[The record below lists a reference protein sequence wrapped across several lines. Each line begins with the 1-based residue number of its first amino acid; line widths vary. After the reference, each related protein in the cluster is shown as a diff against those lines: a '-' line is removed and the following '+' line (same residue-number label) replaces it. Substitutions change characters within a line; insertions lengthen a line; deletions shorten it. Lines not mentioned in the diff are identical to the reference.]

1 METSCDGRPMTS
13 DTGSDSTLRV
23 TTREQGPVVRQL
35 EVEVDARHVRRA
47 FDRAYRELAQ
57 QARVRGFRPGKAP
70 RSILEKLYGASLAE
84 QIEQTLVSETLP
96 DAVEQAGLELITE
109 PQIEAGTLSA
119 DGDFRY
125 TARVEVKPEIA
136 LPETRGLPA
145 RRLPVQV
152 TDKDLER
159 ELEALRQRSA
169 PLIEEPEGTAV
180 AEGHSVQID
189 FVGRIDGKAF
199 EGGSGRGVDLEIGSG
214 RFIPGFEDQL
224 LGAVA
229 GEDREVRVRFPDDY
243 GSREVAGKD
252 AVFAVHVVEI
262 KRRRVPD
269 LDDEFAKDLGE
280 FETLDALRD
289 RMRSDLTSAHL
300 AEAQNALR
308 RSLMDVLIERTPFEV
323 PPGLVANEL
332 ERQLAAARRRLQGS
346 VPEPALHAQLER
358 WKEDW
363 RARVVREVRE
373 GLLLEAVAAA
383 EAISVADEEVEK
395 RIEEVARGQGT
406 DAGSLRRAIGGDN
419 LRRALRG
426 QLMDERALDFL
437 VREAKVEETTD
448 S

>member
-1 METSCDGRPMTS
+1 MTS

-23 TTREQGPVVRQL
+23 TTSEPGPLVRQL

-47 FDRAYRELAQ
+47 FDRAYRELAR

-70 RSILEKLYGASLAE
+70 RSVLEKLYGASLTE

-109 PQIEAGTLSA
+109 PQIETRTLAA

-125 TARVEVKPEIA
+125 TARVEVKPQIV
-136 LPETRGLPA
+136 LSETRGLPA
-145 RRLPVQV
+145 HLPPVRV
-152 TDKDLER
+152 TDEDMER

-169 PLIEEPEGTAV
+169 PLIEEPGGTAV
-180 AEGHSVQID
+180 AEGHTVQID
-189 FVGRIDGKAF
+189 FVGRVDGKAF
-199 EGGSGRGVDLEIGSG
+199 EGGSGRSVDLEIGSG

-224 LGAVA
+224 RGAVA
-229 GEDREVRVRFPDDY
+229 GEDRELRVRFPDDY

-280 FETLDALRD
+280 FTTLDELRD
-289 RMRSDLTSAHL
+289 RIRSDLTSARV
-300 AEAQNALR
+300 AEAQSVLR

-323 PPGLVANEL
+323 PPGLVADEL
-332 ERQLAAARRRLQGS
+332 ERQIAAARRRLQGS
-346 VPEPALHAQLER
+346 VPEPALQAQLER
-358 WKEDW
+358 WKENW
-363 RARVVREVRE
+363 RERAEREVRE
-373 GLLLEAVAAA
+373 GLLLEAVAVA
-383 EAISVADEEVEK
+383 EAISVSDEEVEQ
-395 RIEEVARGQGT
+395 RVEEVARGQGT
-406 DAGSLRRAIGGDN
+406 DAGALRRAMGEDH
-419 LRRALRG
+419 LRRALRA
-426 QLMDERALDFL
+426 QLLDERALDFL
-437 VREAKVEETTD
+437 VREAKVEEKAD

>member
-1 METSCDGRPMTS
+1 MTS

-152 TDKDLER
+152 TDEDLER
-159 ELEALRQRSA
+159 ELESLRQRSA
-169 PLIEEPEGTAV
+169 PLIEEPEGTGV

-252 AVFAVHVVEI
+252 AVFAAHVVEI

-308 RSLMDVLIERTPFEV
+308 RSLMDVLIERTAFEV

-346 VPEPALHAQLER
+346 VPEPALQAQLER

-363 RARVVREVRE
+363 RARAEREVRE

-395 RIEEVARGQGT
+395 RVEEVARGQDT

>member
-1 METSCDGRPMTS
+1 MTS

-23 TTREQGPVVRQL
+23 TTSEPGPLVRQL

-47 FDRAYRELAQ
+47 FDRAYRELAR

-70 RSILEKLYGASLAE
+70 RSVLEKLYGASLTE

-109 PQIEAGTLSA
+109 PQIETRTLAA

-125 TARVEVKPEIA
+125 TARVEVKPQIV
-136 LPETRGLPA
+136 LSETRGLPA
-145 RRLPVQV
+145 HLPPVRV
-152 TDKDLER
+152 TDEDVEG

-169 PLIEEPEGTAV
+169 LLIEEPGGTAV
-180 AEGHSVQID
+180 AEGHTVQID
-189 FVGRIDGKAF
+189 FVGRVDGKAF
-199 EGGSGRGVDLEIGSG
+199 EGGSGRSVDLEIGSG

-224 LGAVA
+224 RGAVA
-229 GEDREVRVRFPDDY
+229 GEDRELRVRFPDDY

-280 FETLDALRD
+280 FTTLDELRD
-289 RMRSDLTSAHL
+289 RIRSDLTSARV
-300 AEAQNALR
+300 AEAQSVLR

-323 PPGLVANEL
+323 PPGLVADEL
-332 ERQLAAARRRLQGS
+332 ERQIAAARRRLQGS
-346 VPEPALHAQLER
+346 VPEPALQAQLER
-358 WKEDW
+358 WKENW
-363 RARVVREVRE
+363 RERAEREVRE
-373 GLLLEAVAAA
+373 GLLLEAVAVA
-383 EAISVADEEVEK
+383 EAISVSDEEVEQ
-395 RIEEVARGQGT
+395 RVEEVARGQGT
-406 DAGSLRRAIGGDN
+406 DAGALRRAMGEDH
-419 LRRALRG
+419 LRRALRA
-426 QLMDERALDFL
+426 QLLDERALDFL
-437 VREAKVEETTD
+437 VREAKVEEKAD

>member
-1 METSCDGRPMTS
+1 MTS

-23 TTREQGPVVRQL
+23 TTSEPGPLVRQL

-47 FDRAYRELAQ
+47 FDRAYRELAR

-70 RSILEKLYGASLAE
+70 RSVLEKLYGASLTE

-109 PQIEAGTLSA
+109 PQIETRTLAA

-125 TARVEVKPEIA
+125 TARVEVKPQIV
-136 LPETRGLPA
+136 LSETRGLPA
-145 RRLPVQV
+145 HLPPVRV
-152 TDKDLER
+152 TDEDVER

-169 PLIEEPEGTAV
+169 PLIEEPGGTAV
-180 AEGHSVQID
+180 AEGHTVQID
-189 FVGRIDGKAF
+189 FVGRVDGKAF
-199 EGGSGRGVDLEIGSG
+199 EGGSGRSVDLEIGSG

-224 LGAVA
+224 RGAVA
-229 GEDREVRVRFPDDY
+229 GEDRELRVRFPDDY

-280 FETLDALRD
+280 FTTLDELRD
-289 RMRSDLTSAHL
+289 RIRSDLTSARV
-300 AEAQNALR
+300 AEAQSVLR

-323 PPGLVANEL
+323 PPGLVADEL
-332 ERQLAAARRRLQGS
+332 ERQIAAARRRLQGS
-346 VPEPALHAQLER
+346 VPEPALQAQLER
-358 WKEDW
+358 WKENW
-363 RARVVREVRE
+363 RERAEREVRE
-373 GLLLEAVAAA
+373 GLLLEAVAVA
-383 EAISVADEEVEK
+383 EAISVSDEEVEQ
-395 RIEEVARGQGT
+395 RVEEVARGQGT
-406 DAGSLRRAIGGDN
+406 DAGALRRAMGEDH
-419 LRRALRG
+419 LRRALRA
-426 QLMDERALDFL
+426 QLLDERALDFL
-437 VREAKVEETTD
+437 VREAKVEEKAD

>member
-1 METSCDGRPMTS
+1 MTS

-23 TTREQGPVVRQL
+23 TTSEPGPLVRQL

-47 FDRAYRELAQ
+47 FDRAYRELAR

-70 RSILEKLYGASLAE
+70 RSVLEKLYGASLTE

-109 PQIEAGTLSA
+109 PQIETRTLAA

-125 TARVEVKPEIA
+125 TARVEVKPQIV
-136 LPETRGLPA
+136 LSETRGLPA
-145 RRLPVQV
+145 HLPPVRV
-152 TDKDLER
+152 TDEDVER

-180 AEGHSVQID
+180 AEGHTVQID
-189 FVGRIDGKAF
+189 FVGRVDGKAF
-199 EGGSGRGVDLEIGSG
+199 EGGSGRSVDLEIGSG

-224 LGAVA
+224 RGAVA
-229 GEDREVRVRFPDDY
+229 GEDRELRVRFPDDY

-280 FETLDALRD
+280 FTTLDELRD
-289 RMRSDLTSAHL
+289 RIRSDLTSARV
-300 AEAQNALR
+300 AEAQSVLR

-323 PPGLVANEL
+323 PPGLVADEL
-332 ERQLAAARRRLQGS
+332 ERQIAAARRRLQGS
-346 VPEPALHAQLER
+346 VPEPALQAQLER
-358 WKEDW
+358 WKENW
-363 RARVVREVRE
+363 RERAEREVRE
-373 GLLLEAVAAA
+373 GLLLEAVAVA
-383 EAISVADEEVEK
+383 EAISVSDEEVEQ
-395 RIEEVARGQGT
+395 RVEEVARGQGT
-406 DAGSLRRAIGGDN
+406 DAGALRRAMGEDH
-419 LRRALRG
+419 LRRALRA
-426 QLMDERALDFL
+426 QLLDERALDFL
-437 VREAKVEETTD
+437 VREAKVEEKAD

>member
-1 METSCDGRPMTS
+1 MTS

-23 TTREQGPVVRQL
+23 TTSEPGPLVRQL

-47 FDRAYRELAQ
+47 FDRAYRELAR

-70 RSILEKLYGASLAE
+70 RSVLEKLYGASLTE

-109 PQIEAGTLSA
+109 PQIETRTLAA

-125 TARVEVKPEIA
+125 TARVEVKPQIV
-136 LPETRGLPA
+136 LSETRGLPA
-145 RRLPVQV
+145 HLPPVRV
-152 TDKDLER
+152 TDEDMER

-169 PLIEEPEGTAV
+169 PLIEEPGGTAV
-180 AEGHSVQID
+180 AEGHTVQID
-189 FVGRIDGKAF
+189 FVGRVDGKAF
-199 EGGSGRGVDLEIGSG
+199 EGGSGRSVDLEIGSG

-224 LGAVA
+224 RGAVA
-229 GEDREVRVRFPDDY
+229 GEDRELRVRFPDDY

-280 FETLDALRD
+280 FTTLDELRD
-289 RMRSDLTSAHL
+289 RIRSDLTSARL
-300 AEAQNALR
+300 AEAQSVLR

-332 ERQLAAARRRLQGS
+332 ERQIAAARRRLQGS
-346 VPEPALHAQLER
+346 VPEPALQAQLER
-358 WKEDW
+358 WKENW
-363 RARVVREVRE
+363 RERAEREVRE
-373 GLLLEAVAAA
+373 GLLLEAVAVA
-383 EAISVADEEVEK
+383 EAISVSDEEVEQ
-395 RIEEVARGQGT
+395 RVEEVARGQGT
-406 DAGSLRRAIGGDN
+406 DAGALRRAMGEDH
-419 LRRALRG
+419 LRRALRA
-426 QLMDERALDFL
+426 QLLDERALDFL
-437 VREAKVEETTD
+437 VREAKVEEKAD

>member
-1 METSCDGRPMTS
+1 MTS

-23 TTREQGPVVRQL
+23 TTSEPGPLVRQL

-47 FDRAYRELAQ
+47 FDRAYRELAR

-70 RSILEKLYGASLAE
+70 RSVLEKLYGASLTE

-109 PQIEAGTLSA
+109 PQIETRTLAA

-125 TARVEVKPEIA
+125 TARVEVKPQIV
-136 LPETRGLPA
+136 LSETRGLPA
-145 RRLPVQV
+145 HLPPVRV
-152 TDKDLER
+152 TDEDVER

-169 PLIEEPEGTAV
+169 PLIEEPGGTTV
-180 AEGHSVQID
+180 AEGHTVQID
-189 FVGRIDGKAF
+189 FVGRVDGKAF
-199 EGGSGRGVDLEIGSG
+199 EGGSGRSVDLEIGSG

-224 LGAVA
+224 RGAVA
-229 GEDREVRVRFPDDY
+229 GEDRELRVRFPDDY

-280 FETLDALRD
+280 FTTLDELRD
-289 RMRSDLTSAHL
+289 RIRSDLTSARV
-300 AEAQNALR
+300 AEAQSVLR

-323 PPGLVANEL
+323 PPGLVADEL
-332 ERQLAAARRRLQGS
+332 ERQIAAARRRLQGS
-346 VPEPALHAQLER
+346 VPEPALQAQLER
-358 WKEDW
+358 WKENW
-363 RARVVREVRE
+363 RERAEREVRE
-373 GLLLEAVAAA
+373 GLLLEAVAVA
-383 EAISVADEEVEK
+383 EAISVSDEEVEQ
-395 RIEEVARGQGT
+395 RVEEVARGQGT
-406 DAGSLRRAIGGDN
+406 DAGALRRAMGEDH
-419 LRRALRG
+419 LRRALRA
-426 QLMDERALDFL
+426 QLLDERALDFL
-437 VREAKVEETTD
+437 VREAKVEEKAD

>member
-1 METSCDGRPMTS
+1 MTS

-23 TTREQGPVVRQL
+23 TTSEQGPLVRQL

-47 FDRAYRELAQ
+47 FDRAYRELAR

-70 RSILEKLYGASLAE
+70 RSVLEKLYGASLTE

-109 PQIEAGTLSA
+109 PQIEAGTLAA

-145 RRLPVQV
+145 HLPAVQV
-152 TDKDLER
+152 TDEDVER

-169 PLIEEPEGTAV
+169 PLVEEPAATAV
-180 AEGHSVQID
+180 AEGHAVQID
-189 FVGRIDGKAF
+189 FVGRVDGKAF
-199 EGGSGRGVDLEIGSG
+199 EGGSGRGVSLEIGSG

-229 GEDREVRVRFPDDY
+229 GEDRELRVRFPDDY
-243 GSREVAGKD
+243 SSREVAGKD

-280 FETLDALRD
+280 FTTLDELRD
-289 RMRSDLTSAHL
+289 RIRSDLTSARL
-300 AEAQNALR
+300 AEAQSVLR
-308 RSLMDVLIERTPFEV
+308 RSLLDVLIERTRFEV

-332 ERQLAAARRRLQGS
+332 ERQIAAARRRLQGS
-346 VPEPALHAQLER
+346 VPEPALQAQLER

-363 RARVVREVRE
+363 RERAEREVRE
-373 GLLLEAVAAA
+373 SLLLEAVAVA
-383 EAISVADEEVEK
+383 EAISVSDEEVEA
-395 RIEEVARGQGT
+395 RIEEVARGQGA
-406 DAGSLRRAIGGDN
+406 DVGALRRAMGEDH
-419 LRRALRG
+419 LRRALRA
-426 QLMDERALDFL
+426 QLLDERALDFL
-437 VREAKVEETTD
+437 VREAKVEEKTD

>member
-1 METSCDGRPMTS
+1 MTP

-23 TTREQGPVVRQL
+23 TTSEQGPVVRQL

-47 FDRAYRELAQ
+47 FDRAYRELAR

-70 RSILEKLYGASLAE
+70 RSVLEKLYGASLTE

-109 PQIEAGTLSA
+109 PQIEAGTLAA

-136 LPETRGLPA
+136 LSETRGLPA
-145 RRLPVQV
+145 CRPAVQV
-152 TDKDLER
+152 TDEDVER

-169 PLIEEPEGTAV
+169 PLIEEPADTAV

-189 FVGRIDGKAF
+189 FVGRVDGKAF
-199 EGGSGRGVDLEIGSG
+199 EGGSGRGVSLEIGSG

-224 LGAVA
+224 VGAVA
-229 GEDREVRVRFPDDY
+229 GEDRELRIRFPDDY
-243 GSREVAGKD
+243 GSREVAGKE
-252 AVFAVHVVEI
+252 AVFAVHVLEI

-269 LDDEFAKDLGE
+269 LDDEFAKDLGD
-280 FETLDALRD
+280 FTTLEELRD
-289 RMRSDLTSAHL
+289 RIRSDLTSARL
-300 AEAQNALR
+300 AEAQSALR
-308 RSLMDVLIERTPFEV
+308 RGLMDVLIERTPFEV
-323 PPGLVANEL
+323 PPGLVAHEL
-332 ERQLAAARRRLQGS
+332 ERQLTAARRRLQES
-346 VPEPALHAQLER
+346 VPEPTLQAQLER

-363 RARVVREVRE
+363 RERAEREVRE

-383 EAISVADEEVEK
+383 EAITVSDEDVEA

-406 DAGSLRRAIGGDN
+406 DAAALRRAMGEEQ
-419 LRRALRG
+419 LRRVLRA
-426 QLMDERALDFL
+426 QLLDERALDFL
-437 VREAKVEETTD
+437 VREAKVEEKTD